1 MGARMSW
8 EYLMLQSILAQRKTV
23 KARLFQALLCVW
35 PALLVPANAAA
46 EPTGKWQEKTEII
59 WEARAN
65 KFVRRSFRVL
75 DTHPEL
81 ALEFYWLPET
91 QSGMQAGAITGSGE
105 LIWYR
110 KGASPYDQASRH
122 STYKGNLKNGLP
134 DGWGKLSLRS
144 GLIYMG
150 EWKEGRIE
158 GKGSI
163 EYATGERYQGNF
175 VEGEPDGSGTYAAA
189 NGQLVA
195 GNALRVRSAHAV
207 VWGPD
212 AVPLS
217 SAPVTAAGAGS
228 ISVEPKAKYYVAAA
242 DAAGP
247 IPFTLFPQGRPSA
260 SAASK
265 MRRDV
270 AQASDPI
277 TMTLYI
283 DQVKNNEFK
292 EGNPEL
298 DSFVYGQTDNAGT
311 IAIRLN
317 APAIMARWKGDAP
330 ITADSESMFTLD
342 PSQFAPV
349 FLVVDVVND
358 TDRAAQIV
366 GGYIDVADSAS
377 DLQPYLEISGIEYF
391 STEEKFD
398 PTFNLL
404 NEGWGA
410 VQNAKITYSFGKE
423 PQTGSQTFVIDV
435 GTFDQSTEVSTVPGL
450 VASGFNVSAVKNGH
464 FPCASAEEVPNC
476 LADLVQSG
484 LFGQL
489 GGTMS
494 TDYTHVYTKI
504 SGVIDY
510 SWTDSQGS
518 LQQKQSPIS
527 VTLPVLEFDIGVAA
541 EFGAPGAVE
550 RKLPSIMLA
559 LDRQNYR
566 LPFSYRGR
574 IGAQQNLRF
583 ALTLDAEKSSHHLFK
598 IVLQLADGSTVSTPP
613 VDLLMF
619 RSRAVQL
626 Y

>member
-1 MGARMSW
+1 
-8 EYLMLQSILAQRKTV
+8 MLQSILAQRKTV

-35 PALLVPANAAA
+35 PVLLVPANAAA
-46 EPTGKWQEKTEII
+46 DPAGKWQEKTEIV
-59 WEARAN
+59 WDAGAN

-75 DTHPEL
+75 DPHPEL

-91 QSGMQAGAITGSGE
+91 ESGRQAGAITGSGE

-110 KGASPYDQASRH
+110 KDASPYDRASRQ
-122 STYKGNLKNGLP
+122 STYKGSLKNGVP
-134 DGWGKLSLRS
+134 DGWGELSLRS
-144 GLIYMG
+144 GLTYAG

-163 EYATGERYQGNF
+163 EYATGERYRGYF
-175 VEGEPDGSGTYAAA
+175 VEGEPDGTGKYVAA

-195 GNALRVRSAHAV
+195 GNALRVRSARAV

-212 AVPLS
+212 AVPPS
-217 SAPVTAAGAGS
+217 SAPVTAADAGS
-228 ISVEPKAKYYVAAA
+228 PRAKYYVAAA
-242 DAAGP
+242 DPAGP

-260 SAASK
+260 SAASTT
-265 MRRDV
+265 RRDV

-292 EGNPEL
+292 EGNAEV
-298 DSFVYGQTDNAGT
+298 DSFVYGQTNDAGT
-311 IAIRLN
+311 IAIRLD
-317 APAIMARWKGDAP
+317 APEIMARWKGDAP
-330 ITADSESMFTLD
+330 ITADTNSAFLLD
-342 PSQFAPV
+342 PNQFAPV
-349 FLVVDVVND
+349 FLVVDIVND

-366 GGYIDVADSAS
+366 GGYVDVADSAS

-398 PTFNLL
+398 PTFSLL
-404 NEGWGA
+404 NEGWGP

-423 PQTGSQTFVIDV
+423 TQAGSQTFVIDV

-450 VASGFNVSAVKNGH
+450 EASGFNVSAVKNGH
-464 FPCASAEEVPNC
+464 FPCASEDEVPNC
-476 LADLVQSG
+476 LVDVVQSG

-489 GGTMS
+489 GGTMF
-494 TDYTHVYTKI
+494 TEYTHVYTKI

-518 LQQKQSPIS
+518 LQQKQSPIL

-541 EFGAPGAVE
+541 EYGAPGAVE
-550 RKLPSIMLA
+550 RKLPAVMLA

-566 LPFSYRGR
+566 IPFSYRGR
-574 IGAQQNLRF
+574 LGAQQDQRF
-583 ALTLDAEKSSHHLFK
+583 ALTLNAEKSSHHRFK
-598 IVLQLADGSTVSTPP
+598 IVLQLADGRAVSTPP

-619 RSRAVQL
+619 KPRAVQL